1 MPKLDLSKV
10 PVVLRAVYPGGFLD
24 ETAGYEGQRVGDA
37 GGLTQ
42 FGVNRAVL
50 PPRSRTALR
59 HWHENEDEF
68 VIVVSGEVVPREGDG
83 ETVLRAGDCASF
95 KAGVANGHAFE
106 NRSDAAVVLFEIG
119 TRTQN
124 ETVHYPDVDLRFE
137 RRDGVRQFVHK
148 DGMPYD

>member
-1 MPKLDLSKV
+1 M
-10 PVVLRAVYPGGFLD
+10 
-24 ETAGYEGQRVGDA
+24 
-37 GGLTQ
+37 TQ

-68 VIVVSGEVVPREGDG
+68 VIVVSGEVVLREEYG
-83 ETVLRAGDCASF
+83 ETVLRAGACASF

-106 NRSDAAVVLFEIG
+106 NRSDAEVVLFEIG

-137 RRDGVRQFVHK
+137 RRDGVRQFVAGLHFQSTVLLIARTRVC
-148 DGMPYD
+148 GQVGSGNHSGRTRAQGQMMSRL

>member
-59 HWHENEDEF
+59 HWHEKEDEF
-68 VIVVSGEVVPREGDG
+68 VIVVSGEVVLREEDG

-95 KAGVANGHAFE
+95 KAGVANGHGFE
-106 NRSDAAVVLFEIG
+106 NRSDASVVLFEIG

-124 ETVHYPDVDLRFE
+124 ETVHYSDVDLRFE

-148 DGMPYD
+148 DGTPYD

>member
-68 VIVVSGEVVPREGDG
+68 VIVVSGEVVLREEDG

-95 KAGVANGHAFE
+95 KAGVANGQTFDK
-106 NRSDAAVVLFEIG
+106 S
-119 TRTQN
+119 
-124 ETVHYPDVDLRFE
+124 
-137 RRDGVRQFVHK
+137 
-148 DGMPYD
+148 